1 MEIIIR
7 KMDEQNIQHV
17 NQCNGIFT
25 VDSHLVL
32 HAQSGRISYTVTAVP
47 PYEKRYQLEEVDY
60 RDFINNPEKAVFLA
74 YINDQV
80 VGQIRV
86 LKYWN
91 RYAYI
96 DDVIVDVTHR
106 KQGIGR
112 SLIMKAIEWAK
123 EKDFPGLMLETQNN
137 NVSACHL
144 YESCGF
150 ELGGFDRNLYKG
162 LTPGTEEIALYWYII
177 F

>member
-7 KMDEQNIQHV
+7 EMDEHNIQDV
-17 NQCNGIFT
+17 NRCNGVFT
-25 VDSHLVL
+25 VDSQLVL
-32 HAQSGRISYTVTAVP
+32 HTQNNRTSYTVVSVP
-47 PYEKRYQLEEVDY
+47 PYEKQYPFDEVDY
-60 RDFINNPEKAVFLA
+60 RDYINNPEKTIFLA
-74 YINDQV
+74 YINDQLA
-80 VGQIRV
+80 GQVRI

-96 DDVIVDVTHR
+96 DDVVVDINHR
-106 KQGIGR
+106 KQGVGR
-112 SLIMKAIEWAK
+112 ALILRAIEWAK
-123 EKDFPGLMLETQNN
+123 EKSFPGLMLETQNN
-137 NVSACHL
+137 NVPACRL

-162 LTPGTEEIALYWYII
+162 MMPGTDEIALYWYLI